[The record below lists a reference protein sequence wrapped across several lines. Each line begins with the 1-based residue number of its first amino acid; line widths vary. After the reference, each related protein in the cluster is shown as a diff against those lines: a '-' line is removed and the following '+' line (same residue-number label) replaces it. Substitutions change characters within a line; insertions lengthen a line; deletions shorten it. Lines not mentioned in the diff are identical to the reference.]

1 MSVAKRKTSSGE
13 TGEYHYDFS
22 QNGKRYRGVCEGC
35 TTKPAALLYEKKLKE
50 KVKVLSEQKSVGA
63 LVENFKRELTGGDKI
78 TLDAA
83 FELYLAKPRRKQPS
97 VQQQQI
103 NQSQWNDF
111 VAFMHETYPAV
122 EQLDGVSRTHAEAY
136 IRQLRENGRYLRKIT
151 YQRAY
156 QGKTVVHSY
165 DAQSRLS
172 GRTINAFHK
181 TLKSVFAKLQEKA
194 GILYNPFE
202 FDMMDNDSESRD
214 AFTPAELKLIGDN
227 LDPFVRPLFVIGICT
242 GLSEGDICT
251 LRWNDI
257 RDERWI
263 VRKRRKTGAALEIP
277 ILPPLASFLNEQK
290 SISAAGEYVLP
301 EHAAMYQNNPS
312 GISYRVKSFLEGLG
326 IQTTRTA
333 RNRSRASSV
342 KDVHSLRHTFAYLAG
357 CYQIPLPVVQSI
369 LGHMSPEMTKHYQAH
384 ADREAKEKY
393 LAKMPD
399 FIGYTEVKNIESSEN
414 QIRTEL
420 IRKIQHMSHE
430 QLIKVV
436 DFVEKLDA

>member
-1 MSVAKRKTSSGE
+1 MSVVKRKTTSGE
-13 TGEYHYDFS
+13 TAEYHYDFS

-35 TTKPAALLYEKKLKE
+35 TTKPAALLYEKKFKE
-50 KVKVLSEQKSVGA
+50 KVKALSEQKSVGA

-83 FELYLAKPRRKQPS
+83 FDLYLAKPRRKQPS

-122 EQLDGVSRTHAEAY
+122 EQLDCVSRAHAEAY
-136 IRQLRENGRYLRKIT
+136 IRQLRESGRHVRKIT
-151 YQRAY
+151 YQRDY
-156 QGKTVVHSY
+156 QGKSVTHSY
-165 DAQSRLS
+165 DAQSLLS
-172 GRTINAFHK
+172 GRTVNAFHK
-181 TLKSVFAKLQEKA
+181 TLKSIFAKLQEDA
-194 GILYNPFE
+194 GILYNPFD

-214 AFTPAELKLIGDN
+214 AFTPAELKSIGDH

-251 LRWNDI
+251 LRWDDI

-277 ILPPLASFLNEQK
+277 ILPPLASFLQEQK
-290 SISAAGEYVLP
+290 SSSFDSEYVLP
-301 EHAAMYQNNPS
+301 DHAAMYQTNPS

-326 IQTTRTA
+326 IQTTRTG
-333 RNRSRASSV
+333 RNRGRATSV

-393 LAKMPD
+393 LAQMPD
-399 FIGYTEVKNIESSEN
+399 FIGHAEVKAMDISEN

-420 IRKIQHMSHE
+420 IQKIGRLSSE
-430 QLIKVV
+430 QLA
-436 DFVEKLDA
+436 KLAAFIESFEA

>member
-181 TLKSVFAKLQEKA
+181 TLKSVFAKLQEEA

-399 FIGYTEVKNIESSEN
+399 FIGHAEVKNIESSEN